1 MLKDTICVL
10 IRNAT
15 IYFYHFNDS
24 ALFLVHHLMK
34 IVLPSKL
41 PDRPSLAILVVISAI
56 QPFALNVLAP
66 ATPALSR
73 ALNTDYG
80 TIQLTL
86 SLYLLTVAITQL
98 IIGPV
103 SDRVGRR
110 PCVLIGIA
118 AYTLGSLLGAVAPS
132 TTVLIISRMIQA
144 AGAGTAFALARAMVR
159 DTSTKDEAAS
169 RLGYLTMVMV
179 IAPMLAPLIGGY
191 IDAHYHWRAIFG
203 LMVLFGCMSLLI
215 AAAKMPET
223 NHTRETQSSVMDY
236 VIAMP
241 ALFTNRRF
249 LGPALAMA
257 LTTAAFFAFIA
268 GAPHITIT
276 VMQQTPDVYGLYFV
290 ITAFGYMFGNFMSGR
305 YGQRIG
311 AEHMM
316 SIGTSLSLLSV
327 CLEIVIMTLGIW
339 TPATF
344 FIPLSLNAIGNGFTL
359 PSATAA
365 ALSVNPERAG
375 TAAGLAGAMQLGAG
389 AFIAFITGHA
399 VIAWPPS
406 LIAIMFVCVISGFVA
421 LRWGR
426 EEKK

>member
-1 MLKDTICVL
+1 
-10 IRNAT
+10 
-15 IYFYHFNDS
+15 
-24 ALFLVHHLMK
+24 MK

-41 PDRPSLAILVVISAI
+41 PDRPSLAILVAISAV

-110 PCVLIGIA
+110 PCVLIGLA

-159 DTSTKDEAAS
+159 DTSEKDEAAS

-191 IDAHYHWRAIFG
+191 IDAHYHWRVIFA
-203 LMVLFGCMSLLI
+203 LMVLIGCTSLFI

-241 ALFTNRRF
+241 TLFTDRRF

-268 GAPHITIT
+268 GAPHITIN

-290 ITAFGYMFGNFMSGR
+290 MTAFGYMFGNFMSGR
-305 YGQRIG
+305 YGQSIG
-311 AEHMM
+311 AEKMM
-316 SIGTSLSLLSV
+316 SIGTSLSLISV
-327 CLEIVIMTLGIW
+327 CLEIVIVTLGIW
-339 TPATF
+339 TPNIWNPATF
-344 FIPLSLNAIGNGFTL
+344 FIPLSLNAVGNGFTL

-389 AFIAFITGHA
+389 ALIAFVTGHA
-399 VIAWPPS
+399 VVAWPPS
-406 LIAIMFVCVISGFVA
+406 LIAIMFVCVVAGFVA

-426 EEKK
+426 GERKNTLQDIS